1 MNELDPKD
9 NSSESI
15 EAKSREK
22 QADKRRLTLP
32 LGRYFSVFFLFL
44 AISLS
49 SLSLYVVYRLSAE
62 FDSEFEDIAR
72 AIETRFSKEEKSIDG
87 INARIFSIEESLLSR
102 ISQLEGRVETG
113 EDRLEVKIG
122 ELDSASVGAGASHKH
137 IQFLLME
144 AQRAL
149 YWYRDIDHAVRLLR
163 DVERLM
169 GTKALGEYRTYQD
182 TISDQVLQLESSEVH
197 EFSELFV
204 KLNDLADL
212 VDGLEV
218 LSKESLDQNRVE
230 EYDGYWDEFKGALDQ
245 LVRIRAVSRETD
257 RFNLMNA
264 IDLRLL
270 KLEWKLYVQEMRL
283 TVLNQDQHLYLELV
297 KRFENDIVKIK
308 PAIPALDVFRTQI
321 EELRKYDVSPLS
333 SDIDEI
339 SKRIQKISEGAL

>member
-1 MNELDPKD
+1 MNELDSKD
-9 NSSESI
+9 KPSESI

-22 QADKRRLTLP
+22 QADQRWLTLL
-32 LGRYFSVFFLFL
+32 LGRYFSWLFLFL

-49 SLSLYVVYRLSAE
+49 SLSLYGVYRLSADFE
-62 FDSEFEDIAR
+62 SQFEDIAR
-72 AIETRFSKEEKSIDG
+72 GIENRFSKEEKSIDG
-87 INARIFSIEESLLSR
+87 INERIFSIEETLLSR

-122 ELDSASVGAGASHKH
+122 ELDSASVGASASHKH

-169 GTKALGEYRTYQD
+169 GTKALSEYRTYQGA
-182 TISDQVLQLESSEVH
+182 ISDQVLLLESSEVH
-197 EFSELFV
+197 EFSKLFV
-204 KLNDLADL
+204 KLNDLAGL

-218 LSKESLDQNRVE
+218 LSKETLDQNRVE

-245 LVRIRAVSRETD
+245 LVRVRSVSRATD

-264 IDLRLL
+264 IDVRLL
-270 KLEWKLYVQEMRL
+270 KIEWKLYVQEMRL

-308 PAIPALDVFRTQI
+308 PAIPALGVFKTKI

-333 SDIDEI
+333 SDIAEI
-339 SKRIQKISEGAL
+339 AKRIQKVSEDSL